1 MGFRAS
7 KYPPRSGPGG
17 RRTRFDN
24 ASCVAPL
31 ASPVQALFVAGT
43 DPKPP
48 HQELRQN
55 SPTAGGGRVIFR
67 DPTASRHGA
76 SQNKKLHSQA
86 GRPAGSRDYCEHPG
100 CCWWGDGSSAL
111 SRPRLPAG
119 AANRVIGNGIG
130 VARRRR
136 ECPAASHRILRR
148 YCVACASA
156 RPSRWLAIRRPWLA
170 HRALLIVRSSS
181 IPDMKTP
188 PKPGGRNT
196 QGSNFAR
203 STQRAAPGQARLSWG
218 RLVSSIRFPTLRT

>member
-1 MGFRAS
+1 MSQARIPNPRIRSSDKVRRPRGRAG
-7 KYPPRSGPGG
+7 YLSGPD
-17 RRTRFDN
+17 R
-24 ASCVAPL
+24 VAPWNL
-31 ASPVQALFVAGT
+31 AKQ
-43 DPKPP
+43 
-48 HQELRQN
+48 
-55 SPTAGGGRVIFR
+55 
-67 DPTASRHGA
+67 
-76 SQNKKLHSQA
+76 KLHSQA
-86 GRPAGSRDYCEHPG
+86 GKPAGSRDYCEHPR

-181 IPDMKTP
+181 RYENAAEA
-188 PKPGGRNT
+188 GRA
-196 QGSNFAR
+196 QY
-203 STQRAAPGQARLSWG
+203 ARLE
-218 RLVSSIRFPTLRT
+218 FPTFPSVRPQVNRRSRPTACCGVRPRIVLDLRIRKPSALAPDSHGAGLYHRSAFRL